1 MQSGKI
7 LTFKEIKK
15 LGLILS
21 LEEAWELIQR
31 YWCLMTQSVAS
42 NSDELIESLRK
53 EDELSAEVLEY
64 LYQEWLDEKVN
75 EKNVRM
81 EFENH
86 YVKLV
91 RSLKFKK
98 KKDLEV

>member
-1 MQSGKI
+1 MPSGRI

-31 YWCLMTQSVAS
+31 YWCLMTHSATS

-53 EDELSAEVLEY
+53 EDELSAEVLEH
-64 LYQEWLDEKVN
+64 LYQQWLN
-75 EKNVRM
+75 EAIDDKNIRT

-86 YVKLV
+86 YVELV

-98 KKDLEV
+98 

>member
-15 LGLILS
+15 LGLLLS

-31 YWCLMTQSVAS
+31 YWCLMTQSATS

-53 EDELSAEVLEY
+53 EDELSAEVLEH

-81 EFENH
+81 EFENY

-91 RSLKFKK
+91 RSLKFKN
-98 KKDLEV
+98 KKDNN